1 MADKSFTDFSNL
13 GTGAGFNPMGRR
25 YALCNRSATR
35 RVASERGC
43 VVVRREAA
51 APVPDSLGGSSPR
64 SLPPPGAGGFM
75 GGREMPGGGNA
86 RGGGPPGGGGGRSGA
101 PGGGGPGG
109 GGGWRSDNVV
119 SERGKGPGERDWGSA
134 RSDTR

>member
-1 MADKSFTDFSNL
+1 
-13 GTGAGFNPMGRR
+13 
-25 YALCNRSATR
+25 
-35 RVASERGC
+35 
-43 VVVRREAA
+43 
-51 APVPDSLGGSSPR
+51 
-64 SLPPPGAGGFM
+64 M

-109 GGGWRSDNVV
+109 GGGGWRSDNVV